1 MADTE
6 AQRRAKAKYAREK
19 VKALRLA
26 FYRNNPEDAEL
37 LAWVES
43 QPNMTGYLKQLIR
56 QDMEGAKEKA

>member
-1 MADTE
+1 MTDTE

-37 LAWVES
+37 LAWMES

-56 QDMEGAKEKA
+56 QDMERSQDNS